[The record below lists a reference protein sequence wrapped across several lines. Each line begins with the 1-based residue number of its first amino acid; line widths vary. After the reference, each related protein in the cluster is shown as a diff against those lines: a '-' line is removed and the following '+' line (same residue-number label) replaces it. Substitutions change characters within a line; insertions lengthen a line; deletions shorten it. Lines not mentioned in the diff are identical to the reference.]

1 MQCPPYTDK
10 MNINGINSLYSLE
23 IKYNY
28 PLCDSWYI
36 VFRRNSRLIQDESV
50 SRNGGVSPSLY
61 RYQQRKDE
69 TMQYLSA
76 KEIAE
81 KWDVSPILV
90 RRLCRQNRIPGALC
104 KDGVWSIPEDAVC
117 VERTVLEHTEE
128 PKLPELT
135 KKLQNQKKKR
145 NFHSLYDFVVID
157 FTYSSCRM
165 ASCRLTRQQVET
177 IFKKGKIRE
186 AFEPFKVSDVIEVLN
201 HIHCVDYILDHVMEP
216 LTQKFIRKLHHL
228 LMTGTV
234 DEYKEQVRPGEY
246 RTITSRPRDRQLLH
260 PDKIHSALAELIATY
275 EKQPEI
281 ERNHILDFHVRF
293 EEIFP
298 FEDGNG
304 RVGRLLMFK
313 ECLRHDIMPFIID
326 DKRRSRYLRGIKEWQ
341 VDRYELVDVVM
352 EAQDRFEAQIELQK
366 LCAHTRLYL
375 PADYTED

>member
-1 MQCPPYTDK
+1 MY
-10 MNINGINSLYSLE
+10 
-23 IKYNY
+23 
-28 PLCDSWYI
+28 
-36 VFRRNSRLIQDESV
+36 
-50 SRNGGVSPSLY
+50 
-61 RYQQRKDE
+61 
-69 TMQYLSA
+69 YLSA
-76 KEIAE
+76 SQTAE
-81 KWDVSPILV
+81 KWGVNVSLV
-90 RRLCRQNRIPGALC
+90 KRFCSQGRIPGVVFN
-104 KDGVWSIPEDAVC
+104 GGTWRIPEDAIRPT
-117 VERTVLEHTEE
+117 RTNLEYTTGEE
-128 PKLPELT
+128 LPELA

-145 NFHSLYDFVVID
+145 NFHGLYDFTVID
-157 FTYSSCRM
+157 LTYASSRM
-165 ASCRLTRQQVET
+165 ASVRLTRYQVET

-246 RTITSRPRDRQLLH
+246 RTVTSRPRDRQLLH
-260 PDKIHSALAELIATY
+260 PDKIHSGLAELIAAY

-304 RVGRLLMFK
+304 RIGRLLMFK
-313 ECLRHDIMPFIID
+313 ECLRHNVMPFIID
-326 DKRRSRYLRGIKEWQ
+326 DKRRSRYLRGIKEWHT
-341 VDRYELVDVVM
+341 DRFELVDVVM
-352 EAQDRFEAQIELQK
+352 EAQDRFESQIELQN
-366 LCAHTRLYL
+366 LYAHTRLYL